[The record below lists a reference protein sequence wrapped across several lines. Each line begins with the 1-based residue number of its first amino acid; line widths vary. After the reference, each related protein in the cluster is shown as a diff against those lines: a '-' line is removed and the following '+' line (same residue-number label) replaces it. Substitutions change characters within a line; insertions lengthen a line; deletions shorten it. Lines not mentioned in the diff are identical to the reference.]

1 MSFSYFADFAAS
13 LALRLFSHFIPCGTW
28 EAVYIIDGLLK
39 NSSLIQPKTLHAD
52 TQGQSTPVFA
62 LSYLLG
68 IKLMPR
74 IRNWKDLTFYR
85 SCKNTVYQHLD
96 SLFSDS
102 INWKLIKTHWQ
113 DLFRVVLSI
122 STGKI
127 SSSVLLRKLG
137 NYSRKNRLY
146 KAFQELGR
154 VVRTVFLLEY
164 ISDNKLRQQ
173 IQAATN
179 KVESYNGFSKW
190 FCFGGEGIIAN
201 NDPEEQEKII
211 KCNTLIANAVIFQNT
226 VDLTEV
232 LQQLQN
238 EGYLLE
244 REDVACLSPYL
255 TSHIKR
261 FGDYVIDVET
271 IPRALDEQMLLL

>member
-1 MSFSYFADFAAS
+1 
-13 LALRLFSHFIPCGTW
+13 
-28 EAVYIIDGLLK
+28 
-39 NSSLIQPKTLHAD
+39 
-52 TQGQSTPVFA
+52 
-62 LSYLLG
+62 
-68 IKLMPR
+68 MPR

-85 SCKNTVYQHLD
+85 PDKNTVYQHID

-102 INWKLIKTHWQ
+102 INWELIRTHLP

-127 SSSVLLRKLG
+127 SSAVLLRKLG

-164 ISDNKLRQQ
+164 ISDAKLRRQ

-190 FCFGGEGIIAN
+190 FCFGGDGIIAN
-201 NDPEEQEKII
+201 NDPE
-211 KCNTLIANAVIFQNT
+211 
-226 VDLTEV
+226 DLTEI
-232 LQQLQN
+232 LQQLKC
-238 EGYLLE
+238 EGYLVDS
-244 REDVACLSPYL
+244 EDIKGLSPYL
-255 TSHIKR
+255 TEHIKR
-261 FGDYVIDVET
+261 FGDYWLDMNIF
-271 IPRALDEQMLLL
+271 PKALDEMMALGV